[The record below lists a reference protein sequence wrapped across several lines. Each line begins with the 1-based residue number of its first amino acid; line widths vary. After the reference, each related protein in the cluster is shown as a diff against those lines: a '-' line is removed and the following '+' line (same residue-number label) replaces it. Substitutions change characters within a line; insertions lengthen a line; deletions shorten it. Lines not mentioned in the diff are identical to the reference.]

1 MGAEHGPTQARE
13 TEVRLRRRWAR
24 ASTTGRHS
32 HPVQHFRVAHRCGS
46 HVAISAKGQG
56 ITRSSSMAV
65 GTCLRLRQC
74 NASDLFRL
82 RPD

>member
-32 HPVQHFRVAHRCGS
+32 HPVQHFRVAHRCGTPAQLP
-46 HVAISAKGQG
+46 HIMPTPVAGCASRIGKILDLRRVRAG
-56 ITRSSSMAV
+56 V
-65 GTCLRLRQC
+65 GSVRL
-74 NASDLFRL
+74 NA
-82 RPD
+82 